1 MGKKREP
8 GRGWEAG
15 DPDLQKWL
23 RLKPPQLQN
32 PGAAPEGASYL
43 WQGSKWFKTRG
54 DRVCGLLYIPP
65 NAVVTRPLRP

>member
-23 RLKPPQLQN
+23 GLKPPSFKIL
-32 PGAAPEGASYL
+32 APPLGGGRGRTRAPMYYMGYCHREIPQYL
-43 WQGSKWFKTRG
+43 T
-54 DRVCGLLYIPP
+54 L
-65 NAVVTRPLRP
+65 